1 MVSRCRWK
9 RLRQHSGNFFDVGDA
24 MRRQTRGQMHR
35 SPVGHRRQ
43 QISKFLML
51 SLSERALSSPMWKC
65 GRLTPRSSPSV
76 HPQCLPACLTS
87 TTHLPLP
94 LHSTSISQKREE
106 STPPRNS
113 SLSPSLS
120 LSLSLCPVA
129 QSECGGRTYRK
140 SPSLH
145 AALTPAIGPL
155 RKECT
160 RKGTVVVNSCSGL
173 NLGIGI

>member
-1 MVSRCRWK
+1 MSRCRWK
-9 RLRQHSGNFFDVGDA
+9 RLRQHSGNFFDVEDA

-51 SLSERALSSPMWKC
+51 SLAQRAGSLISVRC
-65 GRLTPRSSPSV
+65 GNVADSRRVPPRPST
-76 HPQCLPACLTS
+76 HGACLTS

-120 LSLSLCPVA
+120 LCPVA
-129 QSECGGRTYRK
+129 QSECGGRIVRAHLSTP
-140 SPSLH
+140 PSLPLSDPFGKN
-145 AALTPAIGPL
+145 ARARVRLLLTLAQD
-155 RKECT
+155 
-160 RKGTVVVNSCSGL
+160 
-173 NLGIGI
+173 